1 MAQLEKSY
9 FPAPRPTKIHHKFIL
24 WVVRS
29 SFERKNIEGRQRK
42 NVQRYKISQAFFRKN
57 TPIFFDQNLIRL
69 SPLRLTPSVSR
80 VLSRTVINLR
90 RLSPIG
96 FGQNARATRGA
107 YAEQAAPLGV
117 ASDRVYSK
125 CMLPCK
131 WVSSYLAFPSLPSKT
146 AVYFCCTFPTVT
158 CGWRYQ
164 LPCSMKLGLSSR

>member
-1 MAQLEKSY
+1 MKTLRLSTVLRALIGYEK
-9 FPAPRPTKIHHKFIL
+9 TKINNCRGDL
-24 WVVRS
+24 W
-29 SFERKNIEGRQRK
+29 
-42 NVQRYKISQAFFRKN
+42 
-57 TPIFFDQNLIRL
+57 
-69 SPLRLTPSVSR
+69 SPLCLFLLKKIFALGKNQPYLFTLHSSLFTFHSFVTPSVSR

-158 CGWRYQ
+158 CG
-164 LPCSMKLGLSSR
+164 